1 MIKNNKK
8 SKEIVIREIKKLNPS
23 FEYKE
28 SYDNNLNEI
37 LESLNNQ
44 KLSNVGSLSISETY
58 VLRKKLGILAQKDAE
73 QETELA
79 SMRQFT
85 KSRLLRRVRGRLY
98 FNLIHGLSNTKN
110 EISKMS
116 SVLLNDEYQDVHVES
131 LNLKTRCYDALRT
144 SGINTL
150 GKLLMYS
157 EKELKKLDG
166 ISPLGLADISSSI
179 HQLGLKFIEELT
191 EEEKRVIIS
200 KSTEEMIDNS
210 SLIWISEQDKEKLHY
225 NSIGGLKTVIK
236 NGGEIP
242 RETIERAHRIG
253 IDLKRKESNM
263 DTKENR
269 SLKSKDLELLAQVYQ
284 ALYESGLIVSS
295 ELIDKNIEDILK
307 ASNSE
312 LELTKIVMT
321 HIQTLRSSYGDQASY
336 LKVYAD
342 AIGSGIEKAVVKKI

>member
-1 MIKNNKK
+1 MILKEVFIMGLAEEIIKQLQSLEGKK
-8 SKEIVIREIKKLNPS
+8 IIES
-23 FEYKE
+23 F
-28 SYDNNLNEI
+28 
-37 LESLNNQ
+37 
-44 KLSNVGSLSISETY
+44 LSE
-58 VLRKKLGILAQKDAE
+58 E
-73 QETELA
+73 
-79 SMRQFT
+79 
-85 KSRLLRRVRGRLY
+85 VR
-98 FNLIHGLSNTKN
+98 KN
-110 EISKMS
+110 EKAKDMVSNLDYINWMKKFS
-116 SVLLNDEYQDVHVES
+116 SQYPTTIYNDEIWF
-131 LNLKTRCYDALRT
+131 
-144 SGINTL
+144 SGIT
-150 GKLLMYS
+150 K
-157 EKELKKLDG
+157 
-166 ISPLGLADISSSI
+166 
-179 HQLGLKFIEELT
+179 
-191 EEEKRVIIS
+191 V
-200 KSTEEMIDNS
+200 
-210 SLIWISEQDKEKLHY
+210 SEQDKEKLHY

-284 ALYESGLIVSS
+284 ALYEGGLIVSS

-336 LKVYAD
+336 LKAYAD